1 MTKNIAEIDTLTDT
15 FNTWVLRTNEIIETV
30 GTEVLTANSTTGFTG
45 TSGSPRNA
53 RLFGTFTA
61 TSLIANNFSITSAVS
76 GNSTSLGIES
86 GIRLVANNSAGS
98 AGQVLTSN
106 GAGVY
111 WSTVTS
117 GGGGGGVTALTAG
130 NGIEFTP
137 GSTITST
144 GSIRAKAGDNSI
156 VVNSSGISVNTAF
169 LTAGLT
175 NATTLLDRTW
185 ASPAAIGSTTAN
197 TGNFTTVTA
206 AATNGYRL
214 SGDINFRIDNTVIRS
229 SGLLDVT
236 TPNDATTGGVRIRS
250 NGTSG
255 FAYLQITNTAGNVEW
270 GNFRFNSNG
279 DARYSRDF
287 EVAGN
292 LRFAA
297 GFHSAGAFPGT
308 EVGYKSIPQ
317 IITNS
322 NITPIDYV
330 VSSGAHHYKTSGS
343 EVSITF
349 NTNATTPIGTAITF
363 VNDASTGNL
372 LLIQGSGVMLQLGG
386 TLTASNRTVG
396 PGGIATA
403 LCVAANKWIVSG
415 TGVL

>member
-1 MTKNIAEIDTLTDT
+1 MAKNIAEIDTLTDT
-15 FNTWVLRTNEIIETV
+15 FNTWVLRTNEIVQAV

-45 TSGSPRNA
+45 TSGSPLNA

-61 TSLIANNFSITSAVS
+61 TSLVANNFSITSAVS
-76 GNSTSLGIES
+76 GNSTTFSITS
-86 GIRLVANNSAGS
+86 GIRLVANNSTGS

-106 GAGVY
+106 GSSVY
-111 WSTVTS
+111 WSTVA
-117 GGGGGGVTALTAG
+117 GGGGGGITSLTSG

-137 GSTITST
+137 GTTITST
-144 GSIRAKAGDNSI
+144 GTIRAKAGDNSI

-197 TGNFTTVTA
+197 TGNFTAVTSTSA
-206 AATNGYRL
+206 NGYRL
-214 SGDINFRIDNTVIRS
+214 SDDINFRIDGSVIRS

-236 TPNDATTGGVRIRS
+236 TPNDATTGGVRIRG

-255 FAYLQITNTAGNVEW
+255 FAYLQITNTLGTVEW
-270 GNFRFNSNG
+270 SNFRFNSNG
-279 DARYSRDF
+279 DAVYSRDLQ
-287 EVAGN
+287 VGGN

-308 EVGYKSIPQ
+308 EVGYKNIPQ

-322 NITPIDYV
+322 NIVSIDYV

-372 LLIQGSGVMLQLGG
+372 LLVQGSGVTLQLGG

-403 LCVAANKWIVSG
+403 LYVASNKWIVSG